1 MPASSDARQ
10 ASHEVQDGELLVEDC
25 SKTFVAP
32 GREVVKALN
41 GISFRVPKGSLVAIV
56 GSNGAGKSTLLSLI
70 AGNTLPDRGRIV
82 VSGKDLT
89 SLPSWRRVGLI
100 SRVQQD
106 PQRNMVSTLTI
117 EENFTLALAGKR
129 GRFGLRRTSSS
140 KVRELAAE
148 LLKPLKM
155 GLEDRLS
162 EVSGSL
168 SGGQR
173 QAVAVAMASLGDP
186 AVVLLDEHVAA
197 LDPHSAQKVSDVTE
211 QLVRANGITALMVTH
226 DMTHALRYADRL
238 FMMHR
243 GRAVLDLEGEQL
255 KGVTVSDLQAQFA
268 ELAGGSLS
276 DTTLLSTQEG

>member
-1 MPASSDARQ
+1 MPASSKV
-10 ASHEVQDGELLVEDC
+10 HTGELLVENC
-25 SKTFVAP
+25 SKTFIAP
-32 GREVVKALN
+32 GREVVKALD

-56 GSNGAGKSTLLSLI
+56 GSNGAGKSTTLSLI
-70 AGNTLPDRGRIV
+70 AGNILPDTGRVV
-82 VSGKDLT
+82 VSGKDVT
-89 SLPSWRRVGLI
+89 TLPSWRRVGLI

-106 PQRNMVSTLTI
+106 PQRNMVSSLTI
-117 EENFTLALAGKR
+117 EENFTLALAGKK
-129 GRFGLRRTSSS
+129 GRFGLRRTSPSQI
-140 KVRELAAE
+140 RELAAE
-148 LLKPLKM
+148 LLRPLKM

-197 LDPHSAQKVSDVTE
+197 LDPHSAEKVSDVTE
-211 QLVRANGITALMVTH
+211 QLVRAKGMTALMVTH

-238 FMMHR
+238 LMMHR
-243 GRAVLDLEGEQL
+243 GRAVLDLEGTQL
-255 KGVTVSDLQAQFA
+255 KGVTVSDLQARFA

-276 DTTLLSTQEG
+276 DTTLLTAQKG

>member
-1 MPASSDARQ
+1 MPASSDTQ
-10 ASHEVQDGELLVEDC
+10 NGELLVENC
-25 SKTFVAP
+25 SKTFIAP

-56 GSNGAGKSTLLSLI
+56 GSNGAGKSTTLSLI
-70 AGNTLPDRGRIV
+70 AGNILPDSGRVV
-82 VSGKDLT
+82 VSGQDVT
-89 SLPSWRRVGLI
+89 TLPSWRRVGLI

-117 EENFTLALAGKR
+117 EENFTLALAGKK
-129 GRFGLRRTSSS
+129 GRFGLRRTSPA
-140 KVRELAAE
+140 KIRELAAE

-197 LDPHSAQKVSDVTE
+197 LDPISAEKVSEVTE
-211 QLVRANGITALMVTH
+211 QLVRAKGMTALMVTH
-226 DMTHALRYADRL
+226 DMTHALKYADRL
-238 FMMHR
+238 LMMHR
-243 GRAVLDLEGEQL
+243 GKAVLDVAGEQL
-255 KGVTVSDLQAQFA
+255 RGVTVSDLQTQFA

-276 DTTLLSTQEG
+276 DTTLLTAQKG